1 MTVSQEAAGASAVGR
16 KTVSALCVVALLTAL
31 GACAAESIGGGAAVS
46 AAAPAAAPAPAPAAA
61 PMAAPAAAPAAATA
75 PAATTTAAAAAPKAA
90 PQILSP
96 TEINEQCWMTS
107 EVNKMKDLDA
117 KAKYVDK
124 CVAEKMKAQG
134 M

>member
-1 MTVSQEAAGASAVGR
+1 MTVSRDAAGAYVVGR
-16 KTVSALCVVALLTAL
+16 KTVSALCVVALLTTL
-31 GACAAESIGGGAAVS
+31 GACAAENATGARDVGGVDRRCSGGRDRHCSGRPGTAA
-46 AAAPAAAPAPAPAAA
+46 AAAPA
-61 PMAAPAAAPAAATA
+61 
-75 PAATTTAAAAAPKAA
+75 TTTAAAPKAA
-90 PQILSP
+90 PKVLSP
-96 TEINEQCWMTS
+96 TEINEQCWMSS

>member
-1 MTVSQEAAGASAVGR
+1 MTVSRDPAGAVVGR
-16 KTVSALCVVALLTAL
+16 KAVVALGIVGLLTTL
-31 GACAAESIGGGAAVS
+31 GACAGENVGGN
-46 AAAPAAAPAPAPAAA
+46 AAASV
-61 PMAAPAAAPAAATA
+61 AAPAAAPAAVA
-75 PAATTTAAAAAPKAA
+75 PAAPPAAASTTAAAAPKPAPSV
-90 PQILSP
+90 LTP